1 MTTPTFH
8 SVLLRQILAASLAAC
23 AGVAAHAQEANTSGA
38 AASAVAAP
46 VQERRWIDAHS
57 QKPLAIA
64 RQAIRRLA
72 AAEQEGLSA
81 QDYQVAALEDALVA
95 AIQKPLSAQEGAQ
108 LENRLNQAVVRYLN
122 DLHSGRINPKT
133 IGEHYAADTRP
144 PFDAEALLAQFA
156 PSGNL
161 DALWQAATPQTPMYA
176 ALRKELQRYLA
187 LRQDP
192 AWAEALPLP
201 PKGSPILAGQTW
213 PGLDAVAQRLVRLG
227 DLSAVWAAAPV
238 AFGPELAAAIQTF
251 QARHGLPATGHIDR
265 ATVQQLNVPPAE
277 RAAQIAQTM
286 ERLRW
291 VPLQHKPRMI
301 VVNVPEYRLRAYT
314 VNDAGQVQ
322 HVLPIN
328 VIVGKANSNR
338 TVLFSEDMKWI
349 EFSPYWNVPSSIT
362 RKEMLPRLQRDPDY
376 VRRNNYEIVG
386 ANGRTTQA
394 TPEAL
399 AALASGQA
407 RLRQRPGRGNALG
420 GVKFML
426 PNRYNIY
433 LHHTPSTGLFK
444 RADRALSHGC
454 IRVEDPAALAHFVLQ
469 DDPKWPLPRIRE
481 VLDKRISHTVHL
493 QTPVP
498 VVIIYFTTVVG
509 EDGKLYFLPDVYG
522 QDKRLKNALLK
533 RQGA

>member
-213 PGLDAVAQRLVRLG
+213 PGLNAVAQRLVQLG

-498 VVIIYFTTVVG
+498 VVISYFTTVVG
-509 EDGKLYFLPDVYG
+509 ENGKLYFLPDVYG